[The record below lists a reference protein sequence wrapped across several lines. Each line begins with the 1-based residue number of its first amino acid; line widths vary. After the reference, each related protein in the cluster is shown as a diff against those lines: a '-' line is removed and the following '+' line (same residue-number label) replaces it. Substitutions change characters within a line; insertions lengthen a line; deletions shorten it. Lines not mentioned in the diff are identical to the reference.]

1 MNEQFEQTLW
11 DATAPPG
18 VAWPSL
24 QGAQDC
30 EIAIIGAGV
39 AGLSLALHLADRGLR
54 PVVLEADAEAAG
66 GAGRSA
72 GVVAP
77 QLVRHTP
84 ESVAKALGA
93 AAADKLL
100 RLVAEGAAY
109 SFSVIGDRKIDCGA
123 SQAGFLAPARGAAGA
138 TKVAD
143 IARGWAPIRSDLQ
156 VIQGADVESLTGCTG
171 YAAAILDPTGGSLN
185 PLAYLRLLAREA
197 VAAGAGLFTG
207 SRIRAVERQGGRWLL
222 RSAAGQLTADRVVA
236 CANHGNLALHPKLA
250 QTVLTMPVTQVATV
264 PFSDEERR
272 AILPGG
278 QAMTDMEPD
287 VLSLRFDPGAR
298 LVTAYP
304 IGRHGHRAPSL
315 TRLVNARLSAAVPG
329 LTPKALDYAWTGL
342 VVINPSLLP
351 RLVALDDNFF
361 ALQACNGR
369 GLALNT
375 VIGRELAAW
384 LAGQRQAGW
393 ALVPEAAR
401 PISGYVV
408 AQYLPLLLMKL
419 ALLRQNGVGRWRPS
433 NG

>member
-1 MNEQFEQTLW
+1 MHGKSEQTLW

-30 EIAIIGAGV
+30 DIAIIGAGA
-39 AGLSLALHLADRGLR
+39 AGLSLALHAADRGLR
-54 PVVLEADAEAAG
+54 PVLLEADAEAAG

-84 ESVAKALGA
+84 ATVVKALGPI
-93 AAADKLL
+93 AADKLL

-109 SFSVIGDRKIDCGA
+109 SFSLIGDRKKECGA
-123 SQAGFLAPARGAAGA
+123 NQAGFLAPARGAAGA
-138 TKVAD
+138 DKVAN
-143 IARGWAPIRSDLQ
+143 IGRGWAPIRSDLQ
-156 VIQGADVESLTGCTG
+156 VIRGAEVEKMTGCSG
-171 YAAAILDPTGGSLN
+171 YSAAILDPTGGSLN

-197 VAAGAGLFTG
+197 VAAGAILFTG
-207 SRIRAVERQGGRWLL
+207 SRVTSVERQGGRWLL
-222 RSAAGQLTADRVVA
+222 RSEAGQLTAARVVA
-236 CANHGNLALHPKLA
+236 CANHGNLALHPALA
-250 QTVLTMPVTQVATV
+250 RTVLTMPVTQVATT
-264 PFSDEERR
+264 PFSDDERR

-287 VLSLRFDPGAR
+287 VLSLRFDPDGR

-304 IGRHGHRAPSL
+304 IGRNGHRAPNL
-315 TRLVNARLSAAVPG
+315 TSLVNVRLSGAVPSFR
-329 LTPKALDYAWTGL
+329 PKPLAFSWTGR
-342 VVINPSLLP
+342 VVINASFLP

-384 LAGQRQAGW
+384 LAGERQAGW
-393 ALVPEAAR
+393 ALAPETAR
-401 PISGYVV
+401 PISGYFA
-408 AQYLPLLLMKL
+408 AQYLPLVLMKL
-419 ALLRQNGVGRWRPS
+419 ALLRQAGRRRPTNG
-433 NG
+433 